1 VEAEKEAIEADWWC
15 VFCPSFLM
23 LLLKALVLKIFTGI
37 FCSTR
42 YAGVVS
48 LLCCVA
54 RVGMLARPIHL
65 KYSLEIVKARRLCM
79 PLLFSDA
86 DALLLIATSSLNFI
100 QDPVHST

>member
-1 VEAEKEAIEADWWC
+1 VVRLLSFFSNAVTEGACIED
-15 VFCPSFLM
+15 FHRH
-23 LLLKALVLKIFTGI
+23 LLLHAIRRSKVA
-37 FCSTR
+37 
-42 YAGVVS
+42 S

-86 DALLLIATSSLNFI
+86 EALLLIATSLLNFI